1 MLALTLGKTI
11 FSLYLIMAAGFIMQ
25 KAGVFKKNESRI
37 LSLLVLY
44 LVMPA
49 LIFSAY
55 QIEALPRIRN
65 GLILAVTASVV
76 IHIFLLILAVL
87 LKQFLKYDALE
98 RASII
103 YSNCGNL
110 IVPLVYIVFGKEY
123 VVYCTGYMTV
133 FNILL
138 WSHGEMLISG
148 EKVFHLRK
156 IILNPNMIA
165 VACGLVMFFTGWH
178 LPLEVQKSVDLL
190 AGCIGPLTMLVIGM
204 LLAEL
209 DWKSIAGNPN
219 LFMIVAWRL
228 LLVQMAVLVILHY
241 FPWYCGL
248 DAENGRNVLLITYI
262 ASMAPAANA
271 VTMLA
276 QKYDRNAVYAN
287 AIGVV
292 STVLCIFTMPLLVWL
307 YQAW

>member
-11 FSLYLIMAAGFIMQ
+11 FSLYLIMAAGFVMQ
-25 KAGVFKKNESRI
+25 KIGIFKKNESRV

-65 GLILAVTASVV
+65 GLLLAVAASAV

-87 LKQFLKYDALE
+87 QKKFLKYDELE
-98 RASII
+98 RCSII

-110 IVPLVYIVFGKEY
+110 IIPLVYIIFGKEY
-123 VVYCTGYMTV
+123 VVYCTGYMTI

-148 EKVFHLRK
+148 ERK
-156 IILNPNMIA
+156 FNWRRILCNPNLIA
-165 VACGLVMFFTGWH
+165 VVCGLIIFFTGWRF
-178 LPLEVQKSVDLL
+178 PAEVQKSVDLL

-209 DWKSIAGNPN
+209 NVRTVKENPR
-219 LFMIVAWRL
+219 LFPVVAWRL
-228 LLVQMAVLVILHY
+228 IIAPLAILVMLRF
-241 FPWYCGL
+241 FPWHCGL
-248 DAENGRNVLLITYI
+248 DAGSSRNVLLITFI
-262 ASMAPAANA
+262 ASMAPSANA

-287 AIGVV
+287 AIGVIG
-292 STVLCIFTMPLLVWL
+292 TVLCIITMPLLVWL